1 MNYLMSNERR
11 REVRWVARTAYLK
24 TAERFITP
32 HLNQPEILRIT
43 LGETRQKLIESKRFK
58 SVLGGVFLA
67 LAMKFAVKMIEQW
80 IEDNLFTEASLPRDY
95 AKGEPG
101 YAEK

>member
-1 MNYLMSNERR
+1 M
-11 REVRWVARTAYLK
+11 
-24 TAERFITP
+24 TP
-32 HLNQPEILRIT
+32 NLNQPEILRIT

-67 LAMKFAVKMIEQW
+67 LAMKFAVKIIEKW
-80 IEDNLFTEASLPRDY
+80 IEDNLFTEASLPRY
-95 AKGEPG
+95 YTKGEPG

>member
-1 MNYLMSNERR
+1 M
-11 REVRWVARTAYLK
+11 
-24 TAERFITP
+24 TP

-67 LAMKFAVKMIEQW
+67 LAMKFASKIIEQW
-80 IEDNLFTEASLPRDY
+80 IEDNLFTEVSLPRY
-95 AKGEPG
+95 YTKGEPG